1 MKKHQ
6 RGKKGFLIKWIILLF
21 DIVIINGVFVV
32 VYYWES
38 SSFDG
43 QLFSRELKTVI
54 LLLNSCYLY
63 SLYFIP
69 IQIYKPIVHV
79 DKVVQRA
86 LSAIS
91 LHAIL
96 FITCLYFL
104 YQEIFSVDFVLSY
117 YFVLYV
123 AFIIWRVAA
132 RKVITFYR
140 RTGHN
145 YRTLVIAGTGES
157 GQDLYD
163 ELVNESSSGY
173 KILGFFDDKF
183 LLRDNFLLQKDLD
196 DLFLGNI
203 ADLEQFVLDRDVDEV
218 YCALPNSQSAIVIHL
233 MNFCEKNQIKFY
245 FVPEYFSYIKKSL
258 VLESIATVPLLSIKP
273 EPLQYTHNRILK
285 RFFDVIF
292 SSIVLLTVFP
302 VLYVIAGTLIKITSR
317 GPVFFKQLRTGI
329 YGRDFYCYK
338 FRTMKLNGDADT
350 KQATKDDP
358 RITKIGAFLRR
369 TNLDEMPQFINVL
382 IGEMSVVGPRPHM
395 VSHTKLYSSLIDK
408 YMVRHSVKPGITGW
422 AQITGFRGEV
432 SEISQMDERVK
443 RDVWYIENWNFFFD
457 LKIVFITTLSMF
469 KKERENAY

>member
-1 MKKHQ
+1 MKKRQ
-6 RGKKGFLIKWIILLF
+6 RGKGFLIKWIILLF
-21 DIVIINGVFVV
+21 DIVVINGIFLL
-32 VYYWES
+32 VYYWENS
-38 SSFDG
+38 SSNG
-43 QLFSRELKTVI
+43 QFFSREFKTVI
-54 LLLNSCYLY
+54 LLLNFCYLY
-63 SLYFIP
+63 SLYFVP
-69 IQIYKPIVHV
+69 IQIHKPIVYV
-79 DKVVQRA
+79 DKVVQQA

-104 YQEIFSVDFVLSY
+104 YQEIFSVHFVIAY
-117 YFVLYV
+117 YLELYI
-123 AFIIWRVAA
+123 AFTIWRIIA
-132 RKVITFYR
+132 RKVITLYR
-140 RTGHN
+140 RAGRN
-145 YRTLVIAGTGES
+145 YRTLVIAGAGES
-157 GQDLYD
+157 GKDLYE
-163 ELVNESSSGY
+163 ELVNERSSGY
-173 KILGFFDDKF
+173 KILGFFDDNS
-183 LLRDNFLLQKDLD
+183 LSQKHLG
-196 DLFLGNI
+196 DLFLGSI
-203 ADLEQFVLDRDVDEV
+203 EDLEQFVLDEDVDEV
-218 YCALPNSQSAIVIHL
+218 YCAVPNSQSAIVIHL

-273 EPLQYTHNRILK
+273 EPLEHAHNRLLK

-302 VLYVIAGTLIKITSR
+302 VLYIIAGTLIKITSR

-358 RITKIGAFLRR
+358 RITKIGAFLRK

-382 IGEMSVVGPRPHM
+382 RGEMSIVGPRPHM
-395 VSHTKLYSSLIDK
+395 ISHTKLYSSLIDK

-432 SEISQMDERVK
+432 SEIAQMEERVK